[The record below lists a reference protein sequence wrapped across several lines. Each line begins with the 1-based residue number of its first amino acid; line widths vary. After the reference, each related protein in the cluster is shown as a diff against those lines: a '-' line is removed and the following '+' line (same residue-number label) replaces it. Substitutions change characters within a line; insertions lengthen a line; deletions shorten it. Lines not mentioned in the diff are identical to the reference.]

1 VRSAT
6 VDVAGE
12 RVADIKSGI
21 VVLLGV
27 GAKDRPED
35 GERLAAKIAAL
46 RIFEEAGKM
55 QRALADVRGMVLAVP
70 QFTLYGDAR
79 HGRRPEF
86 TAAAPPEL
94 GKRLFEAFCGN
105 LRGAGLEVRQG
116 RFGAA
121 MLVNIEADGP
131 VTLAF
136 STDGW
141 RESEL
146 GS

>member
-1 VRSAT
+1 MA
-6 VDVAGE
+6 E
-12 RVADIKSGI
+12 IKSGV

-35 GERLAAKIAAL
+35 GERLAAKIAGL

-55 QRALADVRGMVLAVP
+55 QRALSDVGGMVLAVP

-79 HGRRPEF
+79 HGRRPDF

-94 GKRLFEAFCGN
+94 GRRLFDAFCGV
-105 LRGAGLEVRQG
+105 LRGAGVEVRQG

-121 MLVNIEADGP
+121 MLLRVEADGP